1 MPATVILCSTPDR
14 RTAQRIARVLVERK
28 LAGCVS
34 FVGRVISL
42 YRWKGRVERAKEML
56 LLIKTTE
63 KNFTQVKKT
72 IEANHPYEV
81 PEILCLPV
89 KRGSAA
95 YLKWLAG
102 ALK

>member
-1 MPATVILCSTPDR
+1 MPPAVILCATPDR
-14 RTAQRIARVLVERK
+14 RAAERIARVLLERR

-34 FVGRVISL
+34 FVGGAVSL
-42 YRWKGRVERAKEML
+42 YRWKGRIERAKEVL

-63 KNFTQVKKT
+63 KNFIQVKKA
-72 IEANHPYEV
+72 IEVNHPYEV

-95 YLKWLAG
+95 YLKWLAN